1 MKYLNE
7 IAEILEIEDIAS
19 VSENDL
25 LDEFNFDS
33 LAAINLISF
42 ISEKSDIDIDPDE
55 FEELSTIIDLDNFID
70 NKLSD

>member
-70 NKLSD
+70 NKLSN

>member
-7 IAEILEIEDIAS
+7 IAEILEIEDISS
-19 VSENDL
+19 VDENDL

-42 ISEKSDIDIDPDE
+42 ISEKSDMDIDPEE
-55 FEELSTIIDLDNFID
+55 FENLSTIIDLDNFID
-70 NKLSD
+70 NKLSN

>member
-25 LDEFNFDS
+25 LDELNFDS

-42 ISEKSDIDIDPDE
+42 ISDKSDIDIDPDE
-55 FEELSTIIDLDNFID
+55 FEDLSTIIDLDNFID
-70 NKLSD
+70 SKLSS

>member
-42 ISEKSDIDIDPDE
+42 ISEK
-55 FEELSTIIDLDNFID
+55 NR
-70 NKLSD
+70 